1 MPPMHLISE
10 GLVDMKPS
18 TNLAVLAV
26 AIFLIA
32 LVIQLFA
39 FGDMS
44 VLRVVT
50 SIILAV
56 ALVVFLSLLVGAMK
70 AR

>member
-1 MPPMHLISE
+1 
-10 GLVDMKPS
+10 MKLS
-18 TNLAVLAV
+18 TILAVTAV
-26 AIFLIA
+26 AVFIIA

-56 ALVVFLSLLVGAMK
+56 ALAGFLSLLVGALK

>member
-1 MPPMHLISE
+1 
-10 GLVDMKPS
+10 MKLS
-18 TNLAVLAV
+18 TILAVTAV
-26 AIFLIA
+26 AVFIIA

-56 ALVVFLSLLVGAMK
+56 ALAGFLSLLVGAMK